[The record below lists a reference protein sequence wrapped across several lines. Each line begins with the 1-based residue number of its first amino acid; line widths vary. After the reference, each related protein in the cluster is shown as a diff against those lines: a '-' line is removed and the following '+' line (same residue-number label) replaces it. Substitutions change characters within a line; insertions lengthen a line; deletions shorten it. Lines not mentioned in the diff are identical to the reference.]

1 MLVTAYGQ
9 VGAPQC
15 GPKFFRY
22 STVDISAV
30 GLFDDPRAALPRSRR
45 RHNKRLR
52 GAKLV
57 AALSLTVLV
66 GLSSYAASYKTLVL
80 ISTSAPATGSV
91 VPANSGDAT
100 TTTLPA
106 SAQLPS

>member
-1 MLVTAYGQ
+1 M
-9 VGAPQC
+9 
-15 GPKFFRY
+15 
-22 STVDISAV
+22 
-30 GLFDDPRAALPRSRR
+30 GLFEDPRAALPRSRN

-52 GAKLV
+52 GAKLF

-66 GLSSYAASYKTLVL
+66 GLSSYAASYKTLVI

-91 VPANSGDAT
+91 VPATSSVAT

-106 SAQLPS
+106 TAPLPS